1 MKFSFYKQE
10 EEEVLF
16 PLLLVG
22 FYLNDVEDKSISLS
36 LLQTLLA
43 FNISCKSGKSQQI
56 IHLILATMDNTINLS
71 LNFVDFFQQFV
82 FLKVEFYSQMHKF
95 L

>member
-1 MKFSFYKQE
+1 M
-10 EEEVLF
+10 LF

-56 IHLILATMDNTINLS
+56 IHLISAIVDNTINT
-71 LNFVDFFQQFV
+71 FDFLDIFHFHS
-82 FLKVEFYSQMHKF
+82 FYRKVKKYLEKISRYEWMV
-95 L
+95 

>member
-1 MKFSFYKQE
+1 M
-10 EEEVLF
+10 LF
-16 PLLLVG
+16 PLLVVG

-56 IHLILATMDNTINLS
+56 IHLILASMDNTINLS
-71 LNFVDFFQQFV
+71 LNSFDFLNIFS
-82 FLKVEFYSQMHKF
+82 FLMLEFYDQMHKYF
-95 L
+95 C